1 MSAAASQQMTE
12 WLRRAPQVPGTLV
25 RAVRLADAQ
34 LVQPIPQESNY
45 PVKSLELAWRVAA
58 DTFEVLTAQRFPPT
72 RLSWV
77 HDQSVFHCVRRLDGA
92 IFGIILARQQAHAD
106 PMLLEKLF
114 GEFLR
119 LPA

>member
-1 MSAAASQQMTE
+1 MSAAVSQQMTE

-34 LVQPIPQESNY
+34 LVPPDPEDSAY
-45 PVKSLELAWRVAA
+45 PDKSLELAWRVAA

-72 RLSWV
+72 RLSWL
-77 HDQSVFHCVRRLDGA
+77 HDKTVFHCVRRPDGA
-92 IFGIILARQQAHAD
+92 IFGIILARPQANAD
-106 PMLLEKLF
+106 PGLLEKLF